1 VDTLTLNAP
10 LRTTEPTVLLDPR
23 LKPGVY
29 RAVLV
34 VEGTS
39 GESLPAELLIRVV
52 DLATPTRISGL
63 TILRPN

>member
-1 VDTLTLNAP
+1 VDTLTLNTP
-10 LRTTEPTVLLDPR
+10 LRTIERTVLLDPR
-23 LKPGVY
+23 LKPGIY